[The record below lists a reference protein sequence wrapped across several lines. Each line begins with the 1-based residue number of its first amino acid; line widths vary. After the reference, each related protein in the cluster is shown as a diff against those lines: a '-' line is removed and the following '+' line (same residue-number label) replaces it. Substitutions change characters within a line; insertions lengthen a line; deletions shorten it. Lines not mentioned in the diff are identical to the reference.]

1 MRRLAGT
8 LTRQCQTPSRLRTP
22 SAATTRHRRRSE
34 PYRQV
39 SAWWREFLGEEIEAI
54 LLDVAENAKIL
65 NLAERPLNLAA

>member
-1 MRRLAGT
+1 
-8 LTRQCQTPSRLRTP
+8 
-22 SAATTRHRRRSE
+22 
-34 PYRQV
+34 V